1 MKFLSIRLYMILV
14 ITLTLVNGCS
24 KSTEDSVDK
33 RTDSNGITEISS
45 GSNGGTAIYKF
56 EKNGKTAYGDRAT
69 IEKLVQ
75 TEQKTNAV
83 VPLLKGDKSLPNAH
97 YQELN
102 SEMQLLFAYLALD
115 TAPVNY
121 ERVAQMMSKEYSDER
136 DEFKKRD
143 LIVSLKSVIDKD
155 IEKAKQN
162 RYYSIE
168 IGDGLQLQK
177 YDFESKSF
185 LIKALSNA
193 SFSHH
198 FHGNMD
204 YGLKFSNAS
213 SFKNLVVTDE
223 NLARKIEAL
232 RAQTLLSS
240 EGLQVKILFFTT
252 DIQVE
257 LRKYVNAEIMQ
268 VQITDKNGKQL
279 LSSTH

>member
-1 MKFLSIRLYMILV
+1 MRFLSNGLCIFSVTI
-14 ITLTLVNGCS
+14 LTLVNGCS
-24 KSTEDSVDK
+24 KTTESSAEK
-33 RTDSNGITEISS
+33 SIGNSGITEISS

-56 EKNGKTAYGDRAT
+56 EKNGQVTYGDRAT
-69 IEKLVQ
+69 IEKLDK
-75 TEQKTNAV
+75 TEQKTTAV
-83 VPLLKGDKSLPNAH
+83 VPVSKGDKSLPNAH

-102 SEMQLLFAYLALD
+102 SAMQLVFAYLALD

-121 ERVAQMMSKEYSDER
+121 ERVAQMMSKEYGGER

-143 LIVSLKSVIDKD
+143 LMVSLKPAIDKG

-185 LIKALSNA
+185 LIKSLSKA
-193 SFSHH
+193 SFSQF
-198 FHGNMD
+198 FHDNVG

-213 SFKNLVVTDE
+213 SFKNLVIADE

-232 RAQTLLSS
+232 RSQTLLSS
-240 EGLQVKILFFTT
+240 EGLQVKVLFFTT
-252 DIQVE
+252 DTEVDMQNF
-257 LRKYVNAEIMQ
+257 VNAEIMR
-268 VQITDKNGKQL
+268 VQITDKDGKQL
-279 LSSTH
+279 L